1 MNISTVITT
10 ASATA
15 SANGF
20 AFERRIGYILNQLK
34 DALLEKARQNH
45 IAPLEQGRQNHIALL
60 EKARQNHIAPLEQGR
75 QNHIAPLE
83 QAPLEQAPEE
93 WIIVIH
99 DEQEIRDFFKEQSL
113 NGVDHMVQIQD
124 PTGQQHLFL
133 IQEKWKVLT
142 NQREVSQFLD
152 CCARILARMPDY
164 KGLTHRLW
172 VSRTVPSL
180 NGDKSLQEGQCIVV
194 QTCTSQTMLAVNTLL
209 MICELLGNIRSV
221 ALGIIDKL
229 GSLLPSAEEAI
240 VDPKVTEE
248 QNTFEPVSNFGEKRV
263 LPITKQTVVMV
274 KKCD

>member
-1 MNISTVITT
+1 MST
-10 ASATA
+10 SANALA

-20 AFERRIGYILNQLK
+20 AFERRIGYILNELRN
-34 DALLEKARQNH
+34 ALLEKARQND
-45 IAPLEQGRQNHIALL
+45 IALL
-60 EKARQNHIAPLEQGR
+60 EQEQ
-75 QNHIAPLE
+75 E
-83 QAPLEQAPEE
+83 DE
-93 WIIVIH
+93 WVIVIH

-133 IQEKWKVLT
+133 IQEKWKVVT

-164 KGLTHRLW
+164 KGLIHRLW

-180 NGDKSLQEGQCIVV
+180 NGEKSLQEGQCIVV

-209 MICELLGNIRSV
+209 MICEILGDYRSI
-221 ALGIIDKL
+221 ALTIIGNL

-240 VDPKVTEE
+240 VDPKVAEVP

-274 KKCD
+274 KKVD